1 MGRRGENRFPHVTT
15 FDDDEEEKRR
25 KRREREKER
34 ERETA
39 AAALK
44 VLKFRFFCIEEV
56 LPFVCTRLRL

>member
-39 AAALK
+39 AALK

>member
-44 VLKFRFFCIEEV
+44 LLKFRFFCIEEV

>member
-56 LPFVCTRLRL
+56 FSFVCTRLRL